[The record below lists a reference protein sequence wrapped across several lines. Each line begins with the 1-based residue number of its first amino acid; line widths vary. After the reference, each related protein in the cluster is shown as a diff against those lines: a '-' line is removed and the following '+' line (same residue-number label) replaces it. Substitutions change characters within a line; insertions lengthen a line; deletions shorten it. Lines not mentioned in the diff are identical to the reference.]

1 MRLIK
6 FMAAGIAAASLLAS
20 QALAQTP
27 VKIRLSWIVP
37 ASNIAS
43 ILFLKDGIAKNNG
56 KSYTSESIRYQGTP
70 PMITAIA
77 VNELDVGTLNFSSIG
92 LGIQNA
98 GMEDLRIF
106 AGEFQDG
113 VPGKYSN
120 RYFVRADSGIDKVAD
135 LKGKVIA
142 VNAAGA
148 AIDIAM
154 KAMLKKAGLEAN
166 RDYTVVEAPFG
177 AMKAMLLDKKADL
190 VAVGL
195 PFSNDAELLA
205 KGKVLFTQGDGI
217 GPTELGFWVAKDSF
231 LKKNKAAV
239 TDMLEDTLRLTRWY
253 LDPANHTEAV
263 KIASD
268 FSKAPPA
275 LFDSWL
281 FTEKDYFRDPNL
293 EPNIAGT
300 QNALDQMRALGYLK
314 EPIDMKKY
322 VDLSYLEEARKRLK

>member
-1 MRLIK
+1 MRIIK
-6 FMAAGIAAASLLAS
+6 AFAAGVIAAAIVGG
-20 QALAQTP
+20 QALAQAP

-43 ILFLKDGIAKNNG
+43 ILFLKDGVAKHLG
-56 KSYTSESIRYQGTP
+56 KTYTSESIRYQGTP
-70 PMITAIA
+70 PMITALA
-77 VNELDVGTLNFSSIG
+77 VNELDVGTLNYSSIG

-98 GMEDLRIF
+98 GMDDLRIF

-120 RYFVRADSGIDKVAD
+120 RFFVRNDGGIAKVAD

-142 VNAAGA
+142 INSTGA

-154 KAMLKKAGLEAN
+154 RAMLKKAGLEDK
-166 RDYTVVEAPFG
+166 RDYTIIEAPFG
-177 AMKAMLLDKKADL
+177 AMKAMLLEKKADL

-205 KGKVLFTQGDGI
+205 KGKVLFTQGDAI
-217 GPTELGFWVAKDSF
+217 GPTELGFWVAHDAF

-239 TDMLEDTLRLTRWY
+239 VDMLEDTLRLTRWY
-253 LDPANHTEAV
+253 LDPKNHAEAV
-263 KIASD
+263 KIAAD
-268 FSKAPPA
+268 FAKAPPA

-281 FTEKDYFRDPNL
+281 FTEKDYYRDPNL
-293 EPNIAGT
+293 APNIAGT
-300 QNALDQMRALGYLK
+300 QNALDQMRGLGFLK
-314 EPIDMKKY
+314 DPIDIKKY
-322 VDLSYLEEARKRLK
+322 VDLTYLEEARKRLQ